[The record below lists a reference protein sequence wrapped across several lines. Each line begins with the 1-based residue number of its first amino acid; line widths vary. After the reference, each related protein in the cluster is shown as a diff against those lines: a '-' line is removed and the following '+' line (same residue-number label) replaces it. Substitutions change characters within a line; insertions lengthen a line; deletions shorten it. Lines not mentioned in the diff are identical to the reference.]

1 MHITSNLPDCGWRF
15 ISAEIFLQAAI
26 LLSHQSGR
34 GLRKFVGLDQH
45 SIHYATLLSNE
56 YILALVTQKSY

>member
-1 MHITSNLPDCGWRF
+1 VHITSNQPDCGWRF

-45 SIHYATLLSNE
+45 SNHYAT
-56 YILALVTQKSY
+56 A